1 MSFKYYNLYNSV
13 HKVSD
18 VQGRIF
24 DGWIKTANRCGQ
36 SRLLC
41 QLCQLCRALH
51 TIFRQIVFFSIRWN
65 APGRWKTKISTSFP
79 QGLILYSPSNI
90 LMTVKEKSVHGGG
103 SREKVCLGLLG
114 LCVWDRI
121 DVICVIL
128 KAWIVDEK
136 TFAGKTKIKLCFH
149 YIFSLS
155 LSFHTIK

>member
-18 VQGRIF
+18 LRWLDQNR
-24 DGWIKTANRCGQ
+24 KPLRPEPTA
-36 SRLLC
+36 LP
-41 QLCQLCRALH
+41 ALP
-51 TIFRQIVFFSIRWN
+51 TLPRTSYNFSANCFFSIRWT